1 MKGRHKNM
9 KTILT
14 LNSGVRRHSVLC
26 TLLLGSTA
34 LWALPKNGQADIV
47 FVSQQNGS
55 VGKYK
60 SDGVTVK
67 ANFVATPDWSGLL
80 ESGGILYVPNTNT
93 ITDQDVIATYNAKT
107 GALINLNFLA
117 YPVGATYEPAGMAL
131 SGSNLYVANYE
142 DDSIAMVDITTGAGN
157 PNFIPQSTVN
167 PLAYPYA
174 LAIRDNV
181 LYVSNNYLNSNGD
194 VYISTYDATT
204 GTVLNANFIQIAT
217 GGLYG
222 LAVKNDHLFVS
233 IYDGSPPR
241 VAEYNAT
248 TGALINNTFVTTAT
262 VGQPW
267 GLAVAGNSLFVVS
280 QNQGIVYEFD
290 ATTGAQLSQS
300 IPLTTVPTAISVRR

>member
-1 MKGRHKNM
+1 M
-9 KTILT
+9 
-14 LNSGVRRHSVLC
+14 
-26 TLLLGSTA
+26 
-34 LWALPKNGQADIV
+34 PKNGQADIV

-80 ESGGILYVPNTNT
+80 ESGGILYVPNVNT
-93 ITDQDVIATYNAKT
+93 VTDQDVIATYNAKT

-117 YPVGATYEPAGMAL
+117 YPVGVTYEPAGMVL

-142 DDSIAMVDITTGAGN
+142 DDSIALVDITTGAGN
-157 PNFIPQSTVN
+157 PNFIQQSAVN

-174 LAIRDNV
+174 LAIKGSV

-204 GTVLNANFIQIAT
+204 GMVLNANFIQIAT

-267 GLAVAGNSLFVVS
+267 GIAVAGNSLFVVS

-290 ATTGAQLSQS
+290 VATGAQLSHS
-300 IPLTTVPTAISVRR
+300 IPLTTVPTAIAIQIVK